1 MGDKY
6 ADHSHA
12 KFRDEALRQE
22 IGGGSIKSIRRNLQM
37 QQRMTASDVPMAMD
51 DKAERKREEMAGK
64 RLSTVANIMCMQ
76 LTKALVDAV
85 SKAMSD
91 TDDSCDGDY

>member
-1 MGDKY
+1 
-6 ADHSHA
+6 
-12 KFRDEALRQE
+12 
-22 IGGGSIKSIRRNLQM
+22 M

-64 RLSTVANIMCMQ
+64 RLSTVASIMCMQ

-91 TDDSCDGDY
+91 TDDSRDGDY